1 MKKVVV
7 TFFLGCAFGG
17 LAAYGVVRF
26 GGPGTP
32 PEPTGPLAATDAD
45 GAEGDGRA
53 ADPTAGAATEAS
65 APVELAAQDPPAA
78 DPEEY
83 PYGIPGRVVDID
95 GNPIP
100 AADVFARA
108 GNIERITLS
117 DEDGQFEITNV
128 PLGMYEVEASA
139 SGYGRRTRYGI
150 APEGPPIELVLE
162 QGADLVGRVLRD
174 GEGVAGVAVLA
185 AGPGLFPPVS
195 VTTEAG
201 GRFVLTDLARAGR
214 VELLALGDGAGS
226 GFSGA
231 LALGEG
237 EPLALELRPS
247 VPLEVRV
254 TDGQTGA
261 PIETGV
267 LSLSRESLSLLNVNT
282 PVSQGSAS
290 LTGLPEG
297 PVYLRVR
304 AQGYLPWELGVHHDG
319 AVVEARLEPGQVPYL
334 ENAGLDPSTGFRLE

>member
-1 MKKVVV
+1 MKKVAI
-7 TFFLGCAFGG
+7 TFLLGCAFGG

-26 GGPGTP
+26 GGLATGAGSAGPQTAA
-32 PEPTGPLAATDAD
+32 EDHAAPTDGPADAAV
-45 GAEGDGRA
+45 GAPA
-53 ADPTAGAATEAS
+53 AEAS
-65 APVELAAQDPPAA
+65 APVELAAQDPPPPEA
-78 DPEEY
+78 EEY
-83 PYGIPGRVVDID
+83 PYAIPGRVVDID

-150 APEGPPIELVLE
+150 APEGPPVELVLE
-162 QGADLVGRVLRD
+162 QGADLVGRVLRE
-174 GEGVAGVAVLA
+174 GEGVPGVAVLA

-195 VTTEAG
+195 VTTETG

-254 TDGQTGA
+254 TDAQTGA

-282 PVSQGSAS
+282 PVSHGSAS